1 MAKFHYTLFIVIITT
16 MMGLASGCRSFF
28 PKAET
33 ISSTCGIGDTEFA
46 TTDNLKNTTRTTE
59 LAMNDI
65 NNSLQAL
72 NEITAV
78 MPEHAALETM
88 EKALTQA
95 ESQKDEREIK
105 GLQDLAQ
112 KKSEAELALR
122 EAEQTLMQAQNAKD
136 ASDMR
141 YIAYLA
147 QQQAQIAA
155 RVVQRKLI
163 ESTKEEKVSG
173 QVNFLKELQQLEGNM
188 LGEQLT
194 VEQEKNQQL
203 QKQLE
208 SLQSGNVLILGDVL
222 FETDRTTLI
231 PMALQNLKKLATF
244 LREHDDHNI
253 LIKGYTDDVGSV
265 DYNTNLSL
273 QRANA
278 VRLALIRSGIAP
290 EKITAKGFGKN
301 FPVADN
307 TTPMGR
313 QQNRRVEIS
322 LIKNDEG

>member
-1 MAKFHYTLFIVIITT
+1 LPTN
-16 MMGLASGCRSFF
+16 
-28 PKAET
+28 
-33 ISSTCGIGDTEFA
+33 STCGISNMEFA
-46 TTDNLKNTTRTTE
+46 TTNNLKNTTRATE

-65 NNSLQAL
+65 KNSLQAL
-72 NEITAV
+72 NEMTTV
-78 MPEHAALETM
+78 MPEHAALETV
-88 EKALTQA
+88 ENVLTKT
-95 ESQKDEREIK
+95 ESQKDEQEVK
-105 GLQDLAQ
+105 VLQDLAQ
-112 KKSEAELALR
+112 RKSEAELALR
-122 EAEQTLMQAQNAKD
+122 EAEQTLMKAQNAKD

-155 RVVQRKLI
+155 RVIQRKLI

-173 QVNFLKELQQLEGNM
+173 QVNFLKQLQQLEGDM

-244 LREHDDHNI
+244 LREHDDHHI
-253 LIKGYTDDVGSV
+253 LIKGYTDDVGST

-278 VRLALIRSGIAP
+278 VRLALMKSGIAA

-322 LIKNDEG
+322 LVKNEGG